1 MQFPPN
7 TGKLRADLIH
17 DTPMTQH
24 SQSVASSTK
33 STALDILQT
42 TFGYENFRDGQED
55 IITAVEEGKDVLVL
69 LPTGGG
75 KSLCYQIPALLLDGI
90 TVVVSPLLSLMQDQV
105 DALKATGIKAAFL
118 NSTQTQLEQQTV
130 CQGLAQG
137 HYKLLYVAPERLM
150 KWDFMQA
157 LRDLPISLFA
167 VDEAHC
173 VSHWGHDFRPE
184 YRQLGRLKQS
194 FPHTPMIALTATADL
209 ATRDDIVQQLCLND
223 PFVFKG
229 SFDRPNI
236 RYMQAQK
243 YKPMEQLRRF
253 IARQDGSGIV
263 YCNSRKKVE
272 QVSANL
278 ATQGI
283 NSAAYHAGMDS
294 DIREYVQRGFI
305 RDDIEVIVA
314 TVAFGMGINKSN
326 VRYVIH
332 YDLPRSIESYYQ
344 ETGRAGRDG
353 MPAEA
358 LLLFDEKDV
367 ARSREWISLNENEE
381 RKQIELQK
389 FNAMVAFGEAQTCRR
404 QILLN
409 YFSEFSPEA
418 CGNCDICLDPPKRY
432 DGTQDAQKVM
442 SCIYRLGQ
450 KYAHQYVID
459 VLRGKQLQA
468 IIAAEH
474 DQLST
479 YGIGKDKADAYW
491 LNIINQLIHQ
501 GLVRIDL
508 TRHSAL
514 CLTEG
519 ARSVLKGEVAQMLAV
534 PRLSFVWDKQKSA
547 NTADYDRA
555 LFAKLK
561 NLRKRIAEED
571 EVPPFVIFTDLTLA
585 EMARNLPQN
594 DADFLDIN
602 GVGDSKLR
610 RYGERF
616 MALIIKHQD
625 A

>member
-1 MQFPPN
+1 
-7 TGKLRADLIH
+7 
-17 DTPMTQH
+17 MTQH
-24 SQSVASSTK
+24 ATDTSSASNR
-33 STALDILQT
+33 ALSILQS
-42 TFGYENFRDGQED
+42 TFGYESFRDGQEE
-55 IITAVEEGKDVLVL
+55 IINAVAAGKDVLVL

-105 DALKATGIKAAFL
+105 DALKATGINAAFL
-118 NSTQTQLEQQTV
+118 NSTQTPAEQQQV
-130 CQGLAQG
+130 CRGLAQG
-137 HYKLLYVAPERLM
+137 QYRLLYVAPERLM
-150 KWDFMQA
+150 QWDFIQA
-157 LRDLPISLFA
+157 LQDLPIRLFA

-184 YRQLGRLKQS
+184 YRQLGQLKQR
-194 FPHTPMIALTATADL
+194 FPQTPVIALTATADL
-209 ATRDDIVQQLCLND
+209 ATRDDIVQQLCLHE

-243 YKPMEQLRRF
+243 YKPMQQIKRF
-253 IARQDGSGIV
+253 ISRQDGSGII

-278 ATQGI
+278 AKEGI

-367 ARSREWISLNENEE
+367 ARSREWISLTENEA

-409 YFSEFSPEA
+409 YFSEYSPKA

-432 DGTQDAQKVM
+432 DGTEDAQKVM
-442 SCIYRLGQ
+442 SCIYRLEQ
-450 KYAHQYVID
+450 KYANQYVID

-468 IIAAEH
+468 IHSANHHE
-474 DQLST
+474 LST
-479 YGIGKDKADAYW
+479 FSIGKDKADAYW

-519 ARSVLKGEVAQMLAV
+519 ARPVLKGDVALMLAV
-534 PRLSFVWDKQKSA
+534 PRLSFIWDKQKTA

-585 EMARNLPQN
+585 EMARHLPQN
-594 DADFLDIN
+594 STDFLDIS

-616 MALIIKHQD
+616 MALISKHQET
-625 A
+625 